1 MTNWNYFR
9 HSFSVRMTVRGQ
21 LWEQTTEGQVPW
33 QGREEVAEER
43 TSRPILR
50 DGSPRPRRGV
60 G

>member
-9 HSFSVRMTVRGQ
+9 HSVSVSMTVRGQ
-21 LWEQTTEGQVPW
+21 LWEQMAEGQVPW

-43 TSRPILR
+43 TLQPIPR